1 MKKLLLIFGIFIFII
16 FSFGVLILFFDDEEV
31 SNYSYEENVGDSTY
45 TLMIYMCGSDLE
57 TDDGSATADITE
69 MLKAKIDSKVNVLLE
84 TGGTLE
90 WQEYNINNN
99 QIYKIENNK
108 LNIVKDKISNKTMTD
123 PSNLSDFIDFCVK
136 NYPAE
141 RYSLILWDHGGG
153 SVSGFGYDELSK
165 IEDESIT
172 IDEFKTVLESKNI
185 SFDFVGFDACLM
197 ANIETAYSL
206 KNKVKYLIASEETEP
221 GTGWEYT
228 SLLNKLCS
236 NTSADTVELGK
247 VIINEFIKSNN
258 TILDF
263 DDATLSIIDLSKI
276 DLLYNSVLEFVKE
289 IKKEQLDT
297 NNFASLSKIIA
308 STKSYGEGEV
318 DSIDLVNL
326 AQRVNNSKSQDV
338 INNVNNAVT
347 YYKNTDSVKNS
358 SGLSIYWPY
367 NDVNYFDRMI
377 DIYKKIGISSEYIN
391 VLSEFANIIVG
402 GKNNSY
408 QINSHTY
415 NLNENYS
422 NYSWYDQNIIND
434 YEDYYDN
441 YSYDEDLEITK
452 VGDNYILELSDEDW
466 EVINYI
472 TCEVLYDDEEG
483 YVDLGS
489 DDYFELDEDDN
500 LIIDFDCSWISINGY
515 IVPYY
520 AVQDDEKYIG
530 KVPAYLNDELVNL
543 VIVWNEDDAKVVGAE
558 PTELYGNTTLNYKG
572 YKKIKKGD
580 KIEFL
585 FDYYTYDGEYEDSYI
600 IYDPLYVDDNG
611 LTVSYEEIEDGNFY
625 VYYKITDIYNNTY
638 YTNAITIY

>member
-391 VLSEFANIIVG
+391 VLSEFANIMVG

-434 YEDYYDN
+434 YEDYYDD